1 MRRAVGALA
10 LCTSVACAEEP
21 PGALNPDVV
30 SALATQVGDA
40 VGVEPSGVY
49 AIELTPD
56 ECGCSDIDQQL
67 WALTLCQRGTF
78 GPLGDDV
85 TLQTTFDVVASD
97 GIIDLSTEAV
107 TANPVGALDAEGTF
121 DAGAV
126 TRLTSLAATGF
137 QITRVDG
144 TVFPEG
150 DADFSVEG
158 QIQMRLIGR
167 LELLGIE
174 GIVTGV
180 EDIDCVETMNFTG
193 NRYIVR

>member
-1 MRRAVGALA
+1 MRHCACALA
-10 LCTSVACAEEP
+10 LCLSAACAEEP

-40 VGVEPSGVY
+40 LGVEPSGVY
-49 AIELTPD
+49 AVELNPD
-56 ECGCSDIDQQL
+56 ECGCSDIDSQL
-67 WALTLCQRGTF
+67 SALTLCQRGAF
-78 GPLGDDV
+78 GPLADDV
-85 TLQTTFDVVASD
+85 MLQTTFDVVASD
-97 GIIDLSTEAV
+97 GIIDLSTDAV
-107 TANPVGALDAEGTF
+107 TANPVGALDADGTF

-144 TVFPEG
+144 TVSPEG
-150 DADFSVEG
+150 DTDFTVEG
-158 QIQMRLIGR
+158 RVQMRLIGR
-167 LELLGIE
+167 VELLGIE

-180 EDIDCVETMNFTG
+180 EDIDCVETMSFTG